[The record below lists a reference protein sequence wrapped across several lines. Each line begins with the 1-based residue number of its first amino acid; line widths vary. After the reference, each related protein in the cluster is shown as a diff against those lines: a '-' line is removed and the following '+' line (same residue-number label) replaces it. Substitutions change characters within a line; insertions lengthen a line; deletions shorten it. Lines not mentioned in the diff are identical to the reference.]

1 MALLGHVSTE
11 MTLRHAALAAPAI
24 RNAYEEAMSL

>member
-11 MTLRHAALAAPAI
+11 MTLRYANYRELHQTGEDCPD
-24 RNAYEEAMSL
+24 